1 MYMLPCRPSPS
12 KCTSLTLV
20 IKRHISRAASKHH
33 VRMRAL
39 VSLYHQCDTF
49 VTPENLSQK
58 IDEAFV
64 PRTNNL
70 TYNSNFEK
78 RSFAE
83 LKRLAAEREEEPR
96 HFFGKSMKLS
106 PIGLRGSLAS
116 SSPNNDQQRTAR
128 ATEALVGVSRDGKPL
143 WTAVQEN
150 APKIEKQLQ
159 EDRRQGV

>member
-1 MYMLPCRPSPS
+1 MLPCRPSPS
-12 KCTSLTLV
+12 KCTFV
-20 IKRHISRAASKHH
+20 IRRYISRAASKHH

-64 PRTNNL
+64 PQTNNVNF
-70 TYNSNFEK
+70 TSNFDK

-83 LKRLAAEREEEPR
+83 LKRLVAEREEEPR
-96 HFFGKSMKLS
+96 HFFGKGVK
-106 PIGLRGSLAS
+106 PPPTGLRAALAS
-116 SSPNNDQQRTAR
+116 SSPNSDQQRTAR
-128 ATEALVGVSRDGKPL
+128 AMEALVGVSRDGKPL

-150 APKIEKQLQ
+150 ATKIEKQLQ
-159 EDRRQGV
+159 EDQRQGV